1 MENEIERVHSSLAA
15 IAGGPGTKSGPGTS
29 YAEAAG
35 CYVGKHVGPR
45 MGQSNDLINAYWK
58 SRKSARIASITGVT
72 EAEMWDGL
80 QAFFHDKMRIPRT
93 EISISDI
100 IEVKRVKVGRGR
112 KGNDEVL
119 VRFLDVETR
128 DRIASYARNL
138 GDYVEGGRPTA
149 TFRHDIPVHLA
160 GVHRTLMHY
169 GYAMKGRYGLNFRK
183 NIRFDDVSLS
193 FCIDILIP

>member
-119 VRFLDVETR
+119 VRFLDVDCLICQESWR
-128 DRIASYARNL
+128 LRRGGPPYCYVPARYTCAL
-138 GDYVEGGRPTA
+138 GWRTPYPDALWVRNERKIRP
-149 TFRHDIPVHLA
+149 
-160 GVHRTLMHY
+160 
-169 GYAMKGRYGLNFRK
+169 
-183 NIRFDDVSLS
+183 
-193 FCIDILIP
+193 